1 MLLGPVRPND
11 FCPNNGTNSYIT
23 CHMGNL
29 IRLTKKKKIFKNYI
43 IIPISPNIIFTSFIN
58 IYTSEHIYFL
68 E

>member
-29 IRLTKKKKIFKNYI
+29 IRLTKKKKRYLKI
-43 IIPISPNIIFTSFIN
+43 I
-58 IYTSEHIYFL
+58 
-68 E
+68 